1 MKFEDEMSRN
11 LSPAEMAEALR
22 QHPGRLI
29 VTAHVRPDGDALG
42 AALGLALGLRAGGL
56 DAVCVGVEPIGTE
69 YAFLDGVAEIVSAS
83 DYAPRESDSMVVVDC
98 GDFSRIPEGMRGH
111 AQKRIGFC
119 IDHHK
124 SNAGFAPLRLIEPA
138 ASSSAE
144 LVLAVLES
152 GAFPVTR
159 AAAEALWVGVVTDTG
174 RFSYSCTSPE
184 TLRAAA
190 RLVECGA
197 RFDEIND
204 RVFGQFDIKRLRLQK
219 RLLDS
224 LEVSAEGRVS
234 LVSLGPAD
242 YAAENCTYAD
252 SDNFVDIARSVRGA
266 IISIFLRQVKEGAP
280 INISLRTKPPFD
292 AAEICAAWGGG
303 GHERAAGASIDGSLE
318 EIREKIRRELEAIV
332 SP

>member
-1 MKFEDEMSRN
+1 MVVPGLDKETSSRGAEAISVSKAQATAPGLCGAEAISVSKAQATAPDPPGLGALGLTPDSRNAILLPMKFENEMSRN

-83 DYAPRESDSMVVVDC
+83 DYAPRESDRMVVVDC

-124 SNAGFAPLRLIEPA
+124 SNAGFAPLRLIEPT

-144 LVLAVLES
+144 LVLSVLES

-174 RFSYSCTSPE
+174 RFSYSRSE
-184 TLRAAA
+184 ER
-190 RLVECGA
+190 
-197 RFDEIND
+197 
-204 RVFGQFDIKRLRLQK
+204 RVGK
-219 RLLDS
+219 
-224 LEVSAEGRVS
+224 EW
-234 LVSLGPAD
+234 
-242 YAAENCTYAD
+242 
-252 SDNFVDIARSVRGA
+252 RSR
-266 IISIFLRQVKEGAP
+266 
-280 INISLRTKPPFD
+280 
-292 AAEICAAWGGG
+292 
-303 GHERAAGASIDGSLE
+303 
-318 EIREKIRRELEAIV
+318 
-332 SP
+332 